1 MTVLQRTDLTTSQKI
16 QCAAAAVAGQHA
28 HGSKTA
34 LSETYEISRPTV
46 YAVGAA
52 AESVL
57 RSHFESPLLQGA
69 AVDVRVD
76 DAQLRRAVVALRV
89 LAPNAIRP
97 IEDLVPL
104 LYPGVKVSYG
114 TIQQMLVE
122 AEARAARFN
131 AQASLGGVEAGALDE
146 MFSQGE
152 PVLAGVDLDSGYLF
166 GLSLS
171 ATRDGEAWAELLR
184 EGQCQGL
191 ELSVVVKDAAR
202 GIAAGV
208 SEVFPQAEQ
217 RDDCFHVLYEMNKVR
232 RRLERRAYGAI
243 EREGEA
249 LGRLGK
255 IRACDKV
262 HRRKAKHALR
272 RARRECAE
280 AIERFD
286 AFEAAMDTL
295 RGALECVDINTGE
308 LHRPEHV
315 QALIE
320 GVAQRIESL
329 GVGECAKLAKYLRNR
344 APGLVLAQKS
354 VLPRLEALA
363 EPWSA
368 QAVSLACLCWYL
380 VRALHKRPARARHR
394 ALSRHLLAAY
404 GALQDRL
411 GAASASL
418 LEAVEAVLHQRH
430 RASSAIEGFNASA
443 RGVGRA
449 VAAQAV
455 SLASAGTWSGRC
467 TSVLRAPG
475 IVRCLVI
482 CSPPTGHC
490 KTAWRGERIAAR
502 GRRGGAAPAPSRL
515 ERHRGVQCGTA
526 PLSLCAQRCYPR
538 LSRPVPCLVQSAHA
552 ALGTAQGDQRSRV
565 PDRTAGPRLA
575 HAARLSALADTALI
589 HGRCRALALL
599 DTPRPRALRAS
610 GQVRSCV

>member
-16 QCAAAAVAGQHA
+16 QCAAATVAGQHA

-76 DAQLRRAVVALRV
+76 DAQLRRAVPLAARARLVVALRV
-89 LAPNAIRP
+89 LAPNALRP
-97 IEDLVPL
+97 IEDLAPL

-122 AEARAARFN
+122 AEGRAARFN

-171 ATRDGEAWAELLR
+171 PTRDGEAWAGLLR
-184 EGQCQGL
+184 EGQAQGL
-191 ELSVVVKDAAR
+191 GLSVVVKDAAR

-208 SEVFPQAEQ
+208 SEVFPRAEQ

-232 RRLERRAYGAI
+232 GRLERRAYSAI

-255 IRACDKV
+255 IRAYDKAR
-262 HRRKAKHALR
+262 RRKAKRALSS
-272 RARRECAE
+272 ARRECAE

-286 AFEAAMDTL
+286 EFEAAMDTL
-295 RGALECVDINTGE
+295 RGALECVDLETGE

-320 GVAQRIESL
+320 QVAGRIESL

-363 EPWSA
+363 GPWSA
-368 QAVSLACLCWYL
+368 QAVSLAC
-380 VRALHKRPARARHR
+380 R
-394 ALSRHLLAAY
+394 
-404 GALQDRL
+404 
-411 GAASASL
+411 
-418 LEAVEAVLHQRH
+418 
-430 RASSAIEGFNASA
+430 
-443 RGVGRA
+443 
-449 VAAQAV
+449 
-455 SLASAGTWSGRC
+455 AGTWSGCC

-482 CSPPTGHC
+482 SLGPTGHC
-490 KTAWRGERIAAR
+490 TTSSAPRAHRCSMPSRRCCTSAIAPRVPSRGSMRHYAPISTSTRAPPSELAQRAEPRAFSTCSVPGSICAR
-502 GRRGGAAPAPSRL
+502 GAGDGTRGPAPMS
-515 ERHRGVQCGTA
+515 V
-526 PLSLCAQRCYPR
+526 
-538 LSRPVPCLVQSAHA
+538 
-552 ALGTAQGDQRSRV
+552 
-565 PDRTAGPRLA
+565 
-575 HAARLSALADTALI
+575 
-589 HGRCRALALL
+589 
-599 DTPRPRALRAS
+599 
-610 GQVRSCV
+610 

>member
-114 TIQQMLVE
+114 TIQHMLVE

-191 ELSVVVKDAAR
+191 ELSVVVKDAAK

-208 SEVFPQAEQ
+208 SEVFPHAEQ

-232 RRLERRAYGAI
+232 RRLERRAYAAI

-255 IRACDKV
+255 IRAHDKV
-262 HRRKAKHALR
+262 RRRKAKRELSS
-272 RARRECAE
+272 ARRECAE

-286 AFEAAMDTL
+286 EFEAAMDTL
-295 RGALECVDINTGE
+295 RGALECVDIETGE

-320 GVAQRIESL
+320 GGGGAHRVARGGGVREAREVPAQPGA
-329 GVGECAKLAKYLRNR
+329 GVGAGAKERV
-344 APGLVLAQKS
+344 AP
-354 VLPRLEALA
+354 
-363 EPWSA
+363 
-368 QAVSLACLCWYL
+368 
-380 VRALHKRPARARHR
+380 
-394 ALSRHLLAAY
+394 
-404 GALQDRL
+404 
-411 GAASASL
+411 
-418 LEAVEAVLHQRH
+418 
-430 RASSAIEGFNASA
+430 A

-449 VAAQAV
+449 LVGAGGELGVPVLVLGQGAAQAPCPRAAPRAV
-455 SLASAGTWSGRC
+455 STSSWRLRGTAR
-467 TSVLRAPG
+467 P
-475 IVRCLVI
+475 
-482 CSPPTGHC
+482 
-490 KTAWRGERIAAR
+490 AWPRERIAAR
-502 GRRGGAAPAPSRL
+502 CYRGGAAPAPSRL
-515 ERHRGVQCGTA
+515 ECHRGVQCGTT
-526 PLSLCAQRCYPR
+526 PLSLRPQGRHSG
-538 LSRPVPCLVQSAHA
+538 LSRPVPRLVQSAHT
-552 ALGTAQGDQRSRV
+552 ALGTAQGDQR
-565 PDRTAGPRLA
+565 P
-575 HAARLSALADTALI
+575 
-589 HGRCRALALL
+589 
-599 DTPRPRALRAS
+599 
-610 GQVRSCV
+610 

>member
-1 MTVLQRTDLTTSQKI
+1 M
-16 QCAAAAVAGQHA
+16 
-28 HGSKTA
+28 
-34 LSETYEISRPTV
+34 
-46 YAVGAA
+46 GAA

-57 RSHFESPLLQGA
+57 RSHFEAPLLQGA

-89 LAPNAIRP
+89 LAPNALRP

-122 AEARAARFN
+122 AEGRAARFN
-131 AQASLGGVEAGALDE
+131 AQVSLAGVEAGALDE

-208 SEVFPQAEQ
+208 SEVCPHAEQ
-217 RDDCFHVLYEMNKVR
+217 RDDCFHVLYEMHKVR

-243 EREGEA
+243 ERASEA

-255 IRACDKV
+255 IRACDKAR
-262 HRRKAKHALR
+262 RRKAKHALS
-272 RARRECAE
+272 RARCECAE
-280 AIERFD
+280 AIGRFE
-286 AFEAAMDTL
+286 AFEAAVDTL
-295 RGALECVDINTGE
+295 RGALECVDIDTGE

-380 VRALHKRPARARHR
+380 VRALHKRPPP
-394 ALSRHLLAAY
+394 
-404 GALQDRL
+404 
-411 GAASASL
+411 
-418 LEAVEAVLHQRH
+418 
-430 RASSAIEGFNASA
+430 
-443 RGVGRA
+443 
-449 VAAQAV
+449 
-455 SLASAGTWSGRC
+455 T
-467 TSVLRAPG
+467 PG
-475 IVRCLVI
+475 IVRCIVI
-482 CSPPTGHC
+482 CSPPTGPC
-490 KTAWRGERIAAR
+490 KTGWTRRALRCARPSRRCCTSAIAPR
-502 GRRGGAAPAPSRL
+502 APSRGSM
-515 ERHRGVQCGTA
+515 RHCA
-526 PLSLCAQRCYPR
+526 PISTC
-538 LSRPVPCLVQSAHA
+538 
-552 ALGTAQGDQRSRV
+552 T
-565 PDRTAGPRLA
+565 
-575 HAARLSALADTALI
+575 
-589 HGRCRALALL
+589 RA
-599 DTPRPRALRAS
+599 PPRAFSTCSVPGSICARGAGDGTRGPALTSA
-610 GQVRSCV
+610 

>member
-16 QCAAAAVAGQHA
+16 QCAAAAVSGQHA

-34 LSETYEISRPTV
+34 LSEAYEISRPTV

-57 RSHFESPLLQGA
+57 RSHFETPLLQGA

-104 LYPGVKVSYG
+104 LYPGGVKVSYG

-122 AEARAARFN
+122 AEGRAARFN
-131 AQASLGGVEAGALDE
+131 AQVSLGGVEAGALDE

-171 ATRDGEAWAELLR
+171 PTRDGKAWAELLR
-184 EGQCQGL
+184 EGQAQGL
-191 ELSVVVKDAAR
+191 GLSVVVKDAAR

-208 SEVFPQAEQ
+208 SEVFPHAEQ

-255 IRACDKV
+255 IRACDKAR
-262 HRRKAKHALR
+262 RRKAKHALR

-295 RGALECVDINTGE
+295 RGALECVDIATGE

-368 QAVSLACLCWYL
+368 QAVSLACICWYL

-394 ALSRHLLAAY
+394 ALYRHLLAAY

-411 GAASASL
+411 GAVSASL

-430 RASSAIEGFNASA
+430 RASSAIEGFNAA
-443 RGVGRA
+443 LRPYLYVHKGATQGFLDLFRAWFNLRTRRWGRHK
-449 VAAQAV
+449 
-455 SLASAGTWSGRC
+455 GT
-467 TSVLRAPG
+467 
-475 IVRCLVI
+475 
-482 CSPPTGHC
+482 
-490 KTAWRGERIAAR
+490 
-502 GRRGGAAPAPSRL
+502 
-515 ERHRGVQCGTA
+515 
-526 PLSLCAQRCYPR
+526 
-538 LSRPVPCLVQSAHA
+538 SAHECLTGQRVHDWLTL
-552 ALGTAQGDQRSRV
+552 LGCPPSPT
-565 PDRTAGPRLA
+565 L
-575 HAARLSALADTALI
+575 H
-589 HGRCRALALL
+589 
-599 DTPRPRALRAS
+599 
-610 GQVRSCV
+610 

>member
-1 MTVLQRTDLTTSQKI
+1 M
-16 QCAAAAVAGQHA
+16 
-28 HGSKTA
+28 
-34 LSETYEISRPTV
+34 
-46 YAVGAA
+46 
-52 AESVL
+52 
-57 RSHFESPLLQGA
+57 
-69 AVDVRVD
+69 
-76 DAQLRRAVVALRV
+76 
-89 LAPNAIRP
+89 
-97 IEDLVPL
+97 PL

-114 TIQQMLVE
+114 TIQHMLVE

-208 SEVFPQAEQ
+208 SEVFPHAEQ

-232 RRLERRAYGAI
+232 RRLERRAYAAI

-255 IRACDKV
+255 IRAYDKV
-262 HRRKAKHALR
+262 RRRKAKRELSS
-272 RARRECAE
+272 ARRECAE

-286 AFEAAMDTL
+286 EFEAAMDTL
-295 RGALECVDINTGE
+295 RGALECVDIKTGE

-329 GVGECAKLAKYLRNR
+329 GVGECAKLAKYLRNPGAGVGAGAKER
-344 APGLVLAQKS
+344 VAP
-354 VLPRLEALA
+354 
-363 EPWSA
+363 
-368 QAVSLACLCWYL
+368 
-380 VRALHKRPARARHR
+380 
-394 ALSRHLLAAY
+394 
-404 GALQDRL
+404 
-411 GAASASL
+411 
-418 LEAVEAVLHQRH
+418 
-430 RASSAIEGFNASA
+430 A

-449 VAAQAV
+449 LVRSGREPGVHLLVLGQGAAQA
-455 SLASAGTWSGRC
+455 C
-467 TSVLRAPG
+467 LRARPASCAVSSSAHRLRG
-475 IVRCLVI
+475 TAR
-482 CSPPTGHC
+482 PT
-490 KTAWRGERIAAR
+490 WRGERIAAR
-502 GRRGGAAPAPSRL
+502 CHRGGAAPAPSRL
-515 ERHRGVQCGTA
+515 ECHRGVQCCIT
-526 PLSLCAQRCYPR
+526 PLSLRPQGRHSGF
-538 LSRPVPCLVQSAHA
+538 SRPVPRLVQSAHA
-552 ALGTAQGDQRSRV
+552 ALGTAQGDQFSRV

-610 GQVRSCV
+610 GQARSWCVKMNCRILIGAGAEAVHTLARGGAFASGFVLDRW